1 MNRVQFGE
9 SGCDKTRKYL
19 DSYISNEL
27 LVETNHEVLRHL
39 ESCPACSAE
48 LDTCTRMRA
57 RLKAAVKSQPVPPE
71 LQARIREQIWSRRSG
86 SWFTVGRV
94 RWAVTVA
101 ASLLVCAGVWMN
113 NSRDRMPD
121 LSDRPAQSAY
131 VQRVSSSLAAILR
144 LGLGDHIHCSIFRRY
159 PQAPPPVEKMETDLG
174 PSYKGLLPVVR
185 ATIPEGYRLIMGH
198 QCSYAGRKYIHLT
211 FEKGGRLL
219 SLVVARKDPGES
231 LGGLPAAAEPSGI
244 PIYQSAAG
252 RYEVAGF
259 EAGNFL
265 AYVVS
270 DLSGKTNLQIA
281 ANVAPGVREFLM
293 KTPA

>member
-1 MNRVQFGE
+1 MNRVPFGE
-9 SGCDKTRKYL
+9 GGCDKTLKYL
-19 DSYISNEL
+19 DSHVSDEL
-27 LVETNHEVLRHL
+27 PVEANHEVLRHL
-39 ESCPACSAE
+39 EICPACAAE
-48 LDTCTRMRA
+48 LENRA
-57 RLKAAVKSQPVPPE
+57 RIRVRLKAAVKSQLVPPE
-71 LQARIREQIWSRRSG
+71 LPARIREQMWEGRSG
-86 SWFTVGRV
+86 SWFTVGQG
-94 RWAVTVA
+94 RWAVAIA
-101 ASLLVCAGVWMN
+101 ASMVVCAGVWMN
-113 NSRDRMPD
+113 YSPGRMPD
-121 LSDRPAQSAY
+121 IPDRSTQSAY
-131 VQRVSSSLAAILR
+131 IERVSSGLAAVLR

-159 PQAPPPVEKMETDLG
+159 PHAPPPVEKMETDLG

-185 ATIPEGYRLIMGH
+185 ATIPECYRLIMGH

-211 FEKGGRLL
+211 FGKGGGLL
-219 SLVVARKDPGES
+219 SLVVARKNPGES
-231 LGGLPAAAEPSGI
+231 LGGMPAAAEPSGI

-281 ANVAPGVREFLM
+281 SNVAPGVREFLM